1 MNRSRT
7 TPRVE
12 IAAMTPST
20 GCGASR
26 PRQLVRGAAVAAAA
40 SLLWVSGA
48 WASGADAAS
57 ARTTTSTPSAV
68 PATNHGPSTRSQL
81 RHILKSHYAAR
92 DFVGAR
98 IATLERDG
106 TITEAAAGTASVGRP
121 SRPIDPDLPWNIGS
135 VTKTFVAVVV
145 LQLAE
150 EGAIDLDA
158 PIDSFMPDLPDAD
171 RITPRQLLQ
180 HTSGLAEYINQ
191 PAVVNDQERTW
202 TPSELIAVAEA
213 AGRVGEPGGR
223 FHYANTN
230 YIILGEIIEQVTG
243 NSWAD
248 EVRTRIVAS
257 LGLTGTR
264 EMTDERPVGYKYV
277 GDALVESTSSCDP
290 SVGGAAGALL
300 STNRDLL
307 AFGKA
312 LTDGTL
318 LSSDSTAAMR
328 TFVPGEDYS
337 QFGIV
342 HGSGLGL
349 EQYAT
354 DAITV
359 DGHMGV
365 GEAQS
370 AFLGFDVERG
380 TVVAVQTNVAVG
392 GPQAFMAI
400 EALTAIGDAG

>member
-1 MNRSRT
+1 MNRQSLR
-7 TPRVE
+7 
-12 IAAMTPST
+12 AA
-20 GCGASR
+20 
-26 PRQLVRGAAVAAAA
+26 AAVTAA
-40 SLLWVSGA
+40 SLLFVGT
-48 WASGADAAS
+48 ASVCSADAAS
-57 ARTTTSTPSAV
+57 ARTPASTTSVASPTSDA
-68 PATNHGPSTRSQL
+68 PSTRSLLQ
-81 RHILKSHYAAR
+81 HILKSHYAAH

-98 IATLERDG
+98 IATLETDG
-106 TITEAAAGTASVGRP
+106 TSTRATAGTTNVGHP
-121 SRPIDPDLPWNIGS
+121 SRPVDPDLPWNIGS
-135 VTKTFVAVVV
+135 VTKTFVGVVV

-158 PIDSFMPDLPDAD
+158 GIDSFMPDLPDAD

-180 HTSGLAEYINQ
+180 HTSGLAEYINE
-191 PAVVNDQERTW
+191 PAVTSDQQRHW
-202 TPSELIAVAEA
+202 SPSELIAVAEA
-213 AGRVGEPGGR
+213 AGRVGQPGGP

-230 YIILGEIIEQVTG
+230 YIILGEIIEDVTG
-243 NSWAD
+243 NSWVD
-248 EVRTRIVAS
+248 EVRTRIVEP

-264 EMTDERPVGYKYV
+264 GMTDERPVGYKYV
-277 GDALVESTSSCDP
+277 GDALVESTSTCDP

-300 STNRDLL
+300 STTRDLL
-307 AFGKA
+307 LFGKA

-318 LSSDSTAAMR
+318 LSADSTAAMR
-328 TFVPGEDYS
+328 TFVPGKDYS

-342 HGSGLGL
+342 HGYGLAF

-359 DGHMGV
+359 DGHMGI

-392 GPQAFMAI
+392 GPQAFMAF
-400 EALTAIGDAG
+400 EALTAIGGAG

>member
-1 MNRSRT
+1 MNPSRT
-7 TPRVE
+7 TPRV
-12 IAAMTPST
+12 ASRT
-20 GCGASR
+20 SR
-26 PRQLVRGAAVAAAA
+26 PRRFARAAAAVAAVSLPLAA
-40 SLLWVSGA
+40 GA
-48 WASGADAAS
+48 WVSGADAAS
-57 ARTTTSTPSAV
+57 AGPTTSRTSASRS
-68 PATNHGPSTRSQL
+68 AHHHPSTRSLL
-81 RHILKSHYAAR
+81 RHILKSHYAAG

-98 IATLERDG
+98 IATLESDG
-106 TITEAAAGTASVGRP
+106 TLTEATAGRTTVERP
-121 SRPIDPDLPWNIGS
+121 SRPVDPDLPWNIGS
-135 VTKTFVAVVV
+135 VTKSFVAVVV

-158 PIDSFMPDLPDAD
+158 GVDSFMPELPGAD
-171 RITPRQLLQ
+171 RITSRQLLQ
-180 HTSGLAEYINQ
+180 HTSGLAEYINE
-191 PAVVNDQERTW
+191 PAVVNDQQREW

-213 AGRVGEPGGR
+213 AGRVGEPGGP

-243 NSWAD
+243 HSWAD
-248 EVRTRIVAS
+248 EVRTRIVEP
-257 LGLTGTR
+257 LGLTDTR

-277 GDALVESTSSCDP
+277 GDALVDRTLTCDP
-290 SVGGAAGALL
+290 SVGGAAGALM
-300 STNRDLL
+300 STTRDLIS
-307 AFGKA
+307 FGRA

-318 LSSDSTAAMR
+318 LSPASAAAMR

-354 DAITV
+354 EAVTV

-370 AFLGFDVERG
+370 AFLGFDVERD
-380 TVVAVQTNVAVG
+380 TVVAVQMNVAVG

-400 EALTAIGDAG
+400 ETLRAIGDAG

>member
-1 MNRSRT
+1 MHRSRT
-7 TPRVE
+7 TPRAE
-12 IAAMTPST
+12 IAAMTP
-20 GCGASR
+20 GAGSRAAR
-26 PRQLVRGAAVAAAA
+26 PRRLVRGAAAAAAA
-40 SLLWVSGA
+40 SLLWVAG
-48 WASGADAAS
+48 ASGADAAS
-57 ARTTTSTPSAV
+57 AATTTSTPSAV
-68 PATNHGPSTRSQL
+68 PGADHGPSTRSQL
-81 RHILKSHYAAR
+81 RHILKSHYAAH

-106 TITEAAAGTASVGRP
+106 TITEAVAGTTSVGRP
-121 SRPIDPDLPWNIGS
+121 SRPVDPDLPWQIGS
-135 VTKTFVAVVV
+135 ATKTFVAVVV

-158 PIDSFMPDLPDAD
+158 PIDGFMPDLPDAD

-180 HTSGLAEYINQ
+180 HTSGLAEYVNE
-191 PAVVNDQERTW
+191 PAVVNDQERPW

-213 AGRVGEPGGR
+213 AGRVGEPGGP

-248 EVRTRIVAS
+248 EVRTRIVAP

-264 EMTDERPVGYKYV
+264 AMTDERPVGYKYV
-277 GDALVESTSSCDP
+277 DGVLVESTSTCDP
-290 SVGGAAGALL
+290 SVGGSAGALL
-300 STNRDLL
+300 STTRDLL
-307 AFGKA
+307 RFGKA

-328 TFVPGEDYS
+328 TFVPGEDFS
-337 QFGIV
+337 EIGIV
-342 HGSGLGL
+342 HGYGLGL
-349 EQYAT
+349 ERYAT

-359 DGHMGV
+359 HGHMGV
-365 GEAQS
+365 AEAQS
-370 AFLGFDVERG
+370 SFLGIDVERG
-380 TVVAVQTNVAVG
+380 TVVAVQMNVAAG
-392 GPQAFMAI
+392 GPQAFMAF